1 MSDIAK
7 LRGFSTNVTGDIFT
21 FTPQKITLN
30 AWKPMYDCIHI
41 LFIFQQTELEEDRP
55 EWRFFWI
62 SCLAILRSV
71 GHVLAKADSEMTNHH
86 QSIIT
91 DWWADLKSEKKEN
104 PIFLNFIERERNS
117 ILKTYRFGAE
127 LQVVDGRCVILFEGE
142 DALELY
148 REAVY
153 WWRNQLISL
162 EERL

>member
-7 LRGFSTNVTGDIFT
+7 LWGFRTNVTGDIFT

-30 AWKPMYDCIHI
+30 AWKPMYDCKHI

-62 SCLAILRSV
+62 SGLAILRPL
-71 GHVLAKADSEMTNHH
+71 GHVLKKADSEMTNGH
-86 QSIIT
+86 QSIIA
-91 DWWADLKSEKKEN
+91 DWWTNLNYEN
-104 PIFLNFIERERNS
+104 KDNQIFSDFIEKERNI
-117 ILKTYRFGAE
+117 ILKTYHFGAE
-127 LQVVDGRCVILFEGE
+127 LQALDGQCVMLFEGE

-153 WWRNQLISL
+153 WWRNQLIRL